1 MSLVIGFLRFWY
13 EFIVGDAWEIAVGV
27 VVVLAMGATLLRS
40 GTVSPALVPLLV
52 AAGIAVVVG
61 VSLGM
66 ELRRSAGAIS
76 GRGPWQDR

>member
-27 VVVLAMGATLLRS
+27 VVVLAMGATLVRS
-40 GTVSPALVPLLV
+40 GTVSPELVPLLV